1 MDLPYLTEDF
11 PGIGGVIKER
21 PEDFSV
27 TEIPLYEP
35 SGQGEHVY
43 CEIQKVGLTT
53 FEAVNRIAAALNV
66 HQKAI
71 GYAGMKDAQA
81 VTRQILSIQGASPE
95 AVQALKIEGVGILW
109 VDRHLNKI
117 RLGHLKGNRF
127 AIKIRQVNA
136 TDVVKLEPVLKTLQQ
151 RGMPN
156 YFGEQRF
163 GRRGDNAALG
173 AAILRG
179 DNSELLRTLLG
190 RPNFELDDPQQVG
203 ARKAFDAND
212 FERSMKLW
220 PRHSGME
227 RRILA
232 RFMKTRRPGASVRA
246 IDERLRRLWISALQS
261 EMFNEVLSRRLR
273 AGTVDRLLQGDF
285 AVKHENNAG
294 FIVEDVAAEQPCC
307 DAFEISPTGPLVGY
321 RMTLTQGEP
330 LKIEEEV
337 FATHHITREDF
348 KREGHRVKG
357 SRRPLRV
364 KPEDAELTGG
374 VDEHGPYVSLAF
386 TLPAGSFAT
395 VLLRELMKP
404 ERHAPVEESVTSDE
418 AEQAEVS
425 QVDDE

>member
-1 MDLPYLTEDF
+1 MELPHLTEDF

-21 PEDFSV
+21 PEDFTV

-53 FEAVNRIAAALNV
+53 FEAINRIAAALNV

-81 VTRQILSIQGASPE
+81 VTRQILSIQGTTPE
-95 AVQALKIEGVGILW
+95 AVQALEIENLAVLW

-127 AIKIRQVNA
+127 TIKIRQVNA
-136 TDVVKLEPVLKTLQQ
+136 TDVVKLEPVLKTLQL

-190 RPNFELDDPQQVG
+190 RPNFELDAPQQVG

-232 RFMKTRRPGASVRA
+232 RFMKTRR
-246 IDERLRRLWISALQS
+246 
-261 EMFNEVLSRRLR
+261 
-273 AGTVDRLLQGDF
+273 
-285 AVKHENNAG
+285 
-294 FIVEDVAAEQPCC
+294 
-307 DAFEISPTGPLVGY
+307 
-321 RMTLTQGEP
+321 
-330 LKIEEEV
+330 
-337 FATHHITREDF
+337 
-348 KREGHRVKG
+348 
-357 SRRPLRV
+357 
-364 KPEDAELTGG
+364 
-374 VDEHGPYVSLAF
+374 
-386 TLPAGSFAT
+386 
-395 VLLRELMKP
+395 
-404 ERHAPVEESVTSDE
+404 
-418 AEQAEVS
+418 
-425 QVDDE
+425 